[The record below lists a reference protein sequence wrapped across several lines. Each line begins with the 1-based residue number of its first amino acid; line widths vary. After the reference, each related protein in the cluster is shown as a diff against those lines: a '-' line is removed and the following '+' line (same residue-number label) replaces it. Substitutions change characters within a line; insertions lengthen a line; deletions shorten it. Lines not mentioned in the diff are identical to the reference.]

1 MDFVVVVA
9 ILHLLS
15 SLVVVECDTTQCTS
29 KESCNFGITT
39 NQVPSEVDSNTS
51 CENTWFFPAPD
62 DDHTCECGSTVGSKV
77 RCDNATKEVDILDCY
92 CMTYSEDDHSTV
104 LGQCVY
110 GCSHKSSYHSL
121 PSNISQLNEEVC
133 GWLNRDGQLCGRC
146 KDGFAPAVYSY
157 SLSCV
162 ECKDYHYNWVKYAVV
177 SLLPLTVFFFV
188 ITFTR
193 IKLLSGAWSGYI
205 LISQVLSTPLL
216 MRVFQLHHN
225 TFHFTLG
232 ILSVPYGVSNLDF
245 FRLLYPPFCIH
256 PHMSTIQALALDY
269 ITAAYP
275 LALIVITYFLVVLYD
290 NNVRVIVWLWKPFHY
305 CSVRFRRNWNI
316 KSSLVDSFATF
327 IILSYMKFLDVS
339 INLLIPV
346 RLFNIHGKSV
356 GIYLFYDAT
365 VKYFSKEHLPYA
377 FLALG
382 VFLTF
387 NVFPVL
393 LLSLYP
399 CQCFQKCIN
408 RCRLSNCQALHIFM
422 DAFQGCY
429 KNGTNGTKDCR
440 WYAAVYLWIRIA
452 FFIVSAVAL
461 SDLRLPFVTFV
472 HLIMLILVT
481 VFHPYKSATFNTVET
496 ILFFVMAFILVSAMA
511 HVISHYIVH
520 HFQKML
526 DVIGSI
532 FAIVPFIYVLA
543 VLLYRLLF
551 HSHRV
556 QTVYRKFKTWLL
568 YYCKDSITH
577 ADSQESLPD
586 RIAYDHPEENT
597 ALLPVP
603 MQSDSDSEATYY

>member
-1 MDFVVVVA
+1 MDV
-9 ILHLLS
+9 
-15 SLVVVECDTTQCTS
+15 
-29 KESCNFGITT
+29 
-39 NQVPSEVDSNTS
+39 
-51 CENTWFFPAPD
+51 
-62 DDHTCECGSTVGSKV
+62 
-77 RCDNATKEVDILDCY
+77 
-92 CMTYSEDDHSTV
+92 
-104 LGQCVY
+104 
-110 GCSHKSSYHSL
+110 SHKSSYHSL
-121 PSNISQLNEEVC
+121 PSNISQLNEQVC

-146 KDGFAPAVYSY
+146 KDGFGPAVYSY

-188 ITFTR
+188 ITLTR

-216 MRVFQLHHN
+216 MRVFQLHQDHN

-245 FRLLYPPFCIH
+245 FRLLYPPFCLH
-256 PHMSTIQALALDY
+256 PHMSSVQALALDY
-269 ITAAYP
+269 VVGVYP
-275 LALIVITYFLVVLYD
+275 LALIVFTYFLVVLYD
-290 NNVRVIVWLWKPFHY
+290 NNVRIIRWLWKPFHY

-339 INLLIPV
+339 INLMIPV
-346 RLFNIHGKSV
+346 RLFNIHGKPV
-356 GIYLFYDAT
+356 GLYLFYDAT
-365 VKYFSKEHLPYA
+365 MKYFSKQHLPYA
-377 FLALG
+377 FLVLG
-382 VFLTF
+382 VFLTI
-387 NVFPVL
+387 NVFPAV

-399 CQCFQKCIN
+399 CQCFHKCLN

-429 KNGTNGTKDCR
+429 KDGTNGTKDCR

-452 FFIVSAVAL
+452 LFIMSAVAL
-461 SDLRLPFVTFV
+461 SDLWIPFVAFGFLT
-472 HLIMLILVT
+472 MLILVT

-511 HVISHYIVH
+511 HVISDYIVH
-520 HFQKML
+520 RYQKML

-543 VLLYRLLF
+543 ILLYRLLF
-551 HSHRV
+551 QSHRV

-568 YYCKDSITH
+568 CYCKVSITH

-586 RIAYDHPEENT
+586 RIAYDHPKENT

-603 MQSDSDSEATYY
+603 VQWDNNSDATSY